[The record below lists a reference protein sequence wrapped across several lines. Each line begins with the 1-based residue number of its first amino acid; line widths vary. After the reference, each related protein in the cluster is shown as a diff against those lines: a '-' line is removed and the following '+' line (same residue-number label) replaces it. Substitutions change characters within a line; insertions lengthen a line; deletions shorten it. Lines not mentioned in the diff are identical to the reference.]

1 MDSVTYFNF
10 QANKWIA
17 MFKFVKSVFASP
29 EKFLQIMTRQDINDS
44 IAEGERIIID
54 ENGNIS
60 VNTLSEDVHED
71 FARHVNTLKGV

>member
-1 MDSVTYFNF
+1 
-10 QANKWIA
+10 
-17 MFKFVKSVFASP
+17 MFTFIKSLFASP
-29 EKFLQIMTRQDINDS
+29 DKFLQIMSREDINDS

-60 VNTLSEDVHED
+60 VNTLSEEVHED